1 MYAFRRAFFKYRT
14 KSLHICINRTKTRIE
29 PYITLNGANF
39 LKWTIVHYKVHI
51 KISFAVSKIVNFSEI
66 LTHQK

>member
-1 MYAFRRAFFKYRT
+1 MPFVEFFLKYRT

-29 PYITLNGANF
+29 PYITLNGAIF
-39 LKWTIVHYKVHI
+39 LKWTIVHYNVHI
-51 KISFAVSKIVNFSEI
+51 KISFAVSKIVYFSEI

>member
-1 MYAFRRAFFKYRT
+1 MSFVECLFKYRT

-29 PYITLNGANF
+29 PYITLNGAILF
-39 LKWTIVHYKVHI
+39 FKWTVVHYKVHI
-51 KISFAVSKIVNFSEI
+51 RISFAVSKIVYFGEI

>member
-1 MYAFRRAFFKYRT
+1 MPFVEYFLKYRT

-29 PYITLNGANF
+29 PYITLNGAIF
-39 LKWTIVHYKVHI
+39 FKWTVAHYNVHI
-51 KISFAVSKIVNFSEI
+51 KISFAVSKIVYFGEI